1 MLVHYFW
8 LLGFKLKFEFH
19 CLNPF
24 LKIPKPFSLPTLFLL
39 HFQPSTL
46 SSPAAAVFFPF
57 IPARSRLAAQLASRL
72 AQLAGPAAASAASR
86 SPSARCR

>member
-8 LLGFKLKFEFH
+8 LLEFKLKFEFY

-46 SSPAAAVFFPF
+46 SSPAATRFFLL
-57 IPARSRLAAQLASRL
+57 IQPARALR
-72 AQLAGPAAASAASR
+72 
-86 SPSARCR
+86 PS